1 MIFNEKL
8 GSRENYSNASIIMII
23 RVANAF
29 SMKFMRE
36 CLLSVYPFNVI
47 LLYCIVEEACLLGV
61 NSGYTN
67 VLESGYIKALYLFY
81 CPIISTKK
89 DIFV

>member
-29 SMKFMRE
+29 SMKFMRANG
-36 CLLSVYPFNVI
+36 LSSN
-47 LLYCIVEEACLLGV
+47 
-61 NSGYTN
+61 
-67 VLESGYIKALYLFY
+67 LEML
-81 CPIISTKK
+81 
-89 DIFV
+89 